1 MSDPIRR
8 PSRVTLDQARMR
20 SVTADGGFRLGV
32 LIDAVS
38 HRSPLL
44 FGLAWIEAGTAPV
57 SWEQDALTHET
68 YYILSGTVKVS
79 WEEPDPGETVL
90 QAGDSFYLPPA
101 RRYCAENPATEQAFL
116 AWSLWP
122 SQAR

>member
-1 MSDPIRR
+1 MSDPVRR
-8 PSRVTLDQARMR
+8 PSRVTPDQARMR
-20 SVTADGGFRLGV
+20 SVTADDGFRLGV

-38 HRSPLL
+38 HQSPLL

-79 WEEPDPGETVL
+79 WEGADPGEAVL
-90 QAGDSFYLPPA
+90 NAGDSFYLPPSH
-101 RRYCAENPATEQAFL
+101 RYRAENPATEQAFF

-122 SQAR
+122 SEAP